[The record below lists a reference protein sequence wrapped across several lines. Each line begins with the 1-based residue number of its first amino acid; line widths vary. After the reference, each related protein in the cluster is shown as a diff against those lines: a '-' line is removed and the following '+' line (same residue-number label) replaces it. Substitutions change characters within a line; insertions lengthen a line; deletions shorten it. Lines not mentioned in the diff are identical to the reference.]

1 MDGVN
6 TASSASANEQIE
18 EIDNK
23 KKVVMV
29 LGATNRPWDIDEAL
43 RRRFEKRICKEV
55 YKSDI
60 PLPNKKGREECFK
73 INLSGVSVADNVNFQ
88 KLVDRT
94 EGYSGADI
102 ANVCR
107 EAALMQMRRRLL
119 NNKGNDILSL
129 VNNPEFNQELNAPI
143 TMEDFEE
150 SLKNISKS
158 VSSVDLEKYVNWT
171 KVFGNV

>member
-1 MDGVN
+1 M
-6 TASSASANEQIE
+6 
-18 EIDNK
+18 
-23 KKVVMV
+23 
-29 LGATNRPWDIDEAL
+29 
-43 RRRFEKRICKEV
+43 
-55 YKSDI
+55 
-60 PLPNKKGREECFK
+60 
-73 INLSGVSVADNVNFQ
+73 SGVSVEDNVNFQ

-119 NNKGNDILSL
+119 NNKGNDILSI

-158 VSSVDLEKYVNWT
+158 VSSVDLVKYVNWT

>member
-1 MDGVN
+1 
-6 TASSASANEQIE
+6 
-18 EIDNK
+18 
-23 KKVVMV
+23 
-29 LGATNRPWDIDEAL
+29 
-43 RRRFEKRICKEV
+43 
-55 YKSDI
+55 
-60 PLPNKKGREECFK
+60 
-73 INLSGVSVADNVNFQ
+73 LSGVSVEDNVNFQ